1 MLNARLMQAY
11 AMVNVS
17 INLLELRAWTYQVY
31 IALSDRSLIENGID
45 KKDRLY
51 STDGSLHYSFSPE
64 IFAAGYHLLQI
75 GTLTLPISSMYD
87 GRI

>member
-51 STDGSLHYSFSPE
+51 STDGSLHIVLARRY
-64 IFAAGYHLLQI
+64 LQQVI
-75 GTLTLPISSMYD
+75 IYCK
-87 GRI
+87 